1 MSAGAPD
8 TVAVVGA
15 GISGLAA
22 AYRLR
27 ALLPDARLTVLDAGE
42 RIGGK
47 LRTAT
52 LGGRPFDVGAEAFLV
67 RRPEVLDL
75 AAELDLPVVHPTAA
89 RASILA
95 RGVRRAIPAGTVQGV
110 PSSADAVAEVLTAEA
125 TARVAAE
132 PSLPPVTSV
141 AGRTVGGLLRE
152 RGGDEVV
159 EKLVD
164 PLLGGVY
171 ASGADTL
178 GLRAT
183 MPALAEAIER
193 HGHVL
198 PAAGSLLPAAASG
211 APVFGA
217 VRGGYAALTGA
228 LAAQLDVRCGVTVRS
243 LSREGGRWRL
253 DTGARG
259 TDAPVYADAVL
270 LAVPA
275 PPARD
280 LLRDACPVASAAL
293 GRVELA
299 SIAVIGLAYPEDV
312 RLPDASGVL
321 IAAGET
327 HADGTPFTAKAF
339 TFSSRKWDH
348 LGPGLLRASVGR
360 FGEAA
365 SLRRTD
371 AELVCAVR
379 ADLAELARITES
391 PVDTVVAR
399 WGGGLPQ
406 YGPGHVELVGEAE
419 TAVATLPGLEIAG
432 AALHGV
438 GVPACI
444 ATATSAAERLA
455 GRA

>member
-1 MSAGAPD
+1 VSARRI
-8 TVAVVGA
+8 VVVGA
-15 GISGLAA
+15 GISGLTAA
-22 AYRLR
+22 HRLR
-27 ALLPDARLTVLDAGE
+27 AQCPDARVTVLEAAE
-42 RIGGK
+42 RVGGK
-47 LRTAT
+47 LRTVRLA
-52 LGGRPFDVGAEAFLV
+52 GRAFDIGAEAFLA
-67 RRPEVLDL
+67 RRPEVLTL
-75 AAELDLPVVHPTAA
+75 AGELDLPVVHPSPA

-95 RGVRRAIPAGTVQGV
+95 GGQRRRIPVGTVQGV
-110 PSSADAVAEVLTAEA
+110 PSSAEAVADVLSVEA
-125 TARVAAE
+125 TARVGAE
-132 PSLPPVTSV
+132 GSLPPVASI
-141 AGRTVGGLLRE
+141 AERTVGGLLRE
-152 RGGDEVV
+152 RLGDEVV
-159 EKLVD
+159 DRLVD

-171 ASGADTL
+171 AGGADTL
-178 GLRAT
+178 GLAAT

-198 PAAGSLLPAAASG
+198 PAAQELLPGAASG

-217 VRGGYAALTGA
+217 IRDGYAAMLDP
-228 LAAQLDVRCGVTVRS
+228 LAAPLDVRFGVTVRG
-243 LSREGGRWRL
+243 LSREGAGWRL

-275 PPARD
+275 PAARD
-280 LLRDACPVASAAL
+280 LLRGACRTASEAL

-299 SIAVIGLAYPEDV
+299 SAAVIGLAYPERV
-312 RLPDASGVL
+312 TLPDASGVL

-339 TFSSRKWDH
+339 TFSSRKWNH

-360 FGEAA
+360 FGETA

-371 AELVCAVR
+371 AELVEAVR
-379 ADLAELARITES
+379 ADLAELAGIAEP
-391 PVDTVVAR
+391 PVDAVVAR

-406 YGPGHVELVGEAE
+406 YGVGHGELVAEAE
-419 TAVATLPGLEIAG
+419 SAVAALPGLEIAG

-444 ATATSAAERLA
+444 ATAIAAAERLV
-455 GRA
+455 GPR

>member
-1 MSAGAPD
+1 VSGSR
-8 TVAVVGA
+8 VAVVGA

-22 AYRLR
+22 AHRLR
-27 ALLPDARLTVLDAGE
+27 ARCPDARVTVLEAAE
-42 RIGGK
+42 RTGGK
-47 LRTAT
+47 LRTAC
-52 LGGRPFDVGAEAFLV
+52 LAGRPFDVGAEAFLV
-67 RRPEVLDL
+67 RRPEALDL
-75 AAELDLPVVHPTAA
+75 AAELGLPVVYPTAA

-95 RGVRRAIPAGTVQGV
+95 GGARRAIPAGTVQGV
-110 PSSADAVAEVLTAEA
+110 PSSAEAVAEVLSAEA
-125 TARVAAE
+125 VSRVAAE
-132 PSLPPVTSV
+132 LALPPVTSV

-152 RGGDEVV
+152 RVGDEVV

-178 GLRAT
+178 GLRVT
-183 MPALAEAIER
+183 MPALAEAIQR
-193 HGHVL
+193 HGWVL
-198 PAAGSLLPAAASG
+198 PAAGSLLPGAASG

-217 VRGGYAALTGA
+217 FRGGYAALLDA
-228 LAAQLDVRCGVTVRS
+228 LAAPLDVRFGVTVRA
-243 LSREGGRWRL
+243 LSRESGRWRL
-253 DTGARG
+253 DTGAHG

-275 PPARD
+275 PAARH
-280 LLRDACPVASAAL
+280 LLRDACPDASATL
-293 GRVELA
+293 GRIELA
-299 SIAVIGLAYPEDV
+299 SMAVIGLAYPEHV
-312 RLPDASGVL
+312 ALPDASGVL

-327 HADGTPFTAKAF
+327 HADGTPYTAKAF
-339 TFSSRKWDH
+339 TFSSRKWNH

-360 FGEAA
+360 FGDTA

-371 AELVCAVR
+371 TELVEAVR
-379 ADLAELARITES
+379 ADLAELAGITEP
-391 PVDTVVAR
+391 PVDAMVAR

-406 YGPGHVELVGEAE
+406 YGAGHGELVAEAE
-419 TAVATLPGLEIAG
+419 AAVAALPGLEIAG

>member
-1 MSAGAPD
+1 VSGRR
-8 TVAVVGA
+8 VAVVGA
-15 GISGLAA
+15 GISGLSAA
-22 AYRLR
+22 HRLR
-27 ALLPDARLTVLDAGE
+27 AQCPPARVTVLEAAE
-42 RIGGK
+42 RVGGK
-47 LRTAT
+47 LRTAG
-52 LGGRPFDVGAEAFLV
+52 LAGRPFDVGAEAFLV
-67 RRPEVLDL
+67 RRPEALDL
-75 AAELDLPVVHPTAA
+75 AAELGLPVVHPTAA

-95 RGVRRAIPAGTVQGV
+95 GGARRGIPAGTVQGV
-110 PSSADAVAEVLTAEA
+110 PSSAEAVAEVLSAEA
-125 TARVAAE
+125 MSRVAAE
-132 PSLPPVTSV
+132 PALPPVASV
-141 AGRTVGGLLRE
+141 AARTVGGLLRE
-152 RGGDEVV
+152 RLGDQVV
-159 EKLVD
+159 DRLVD

-178 GLRAT
+178 GLRTT

-198 PAAGSLLPAAASG
+198 PAAGSLLPAVASG

-217 VRGGYAALTGA
+217 VRGGYAALLDA
-228 LAAQLDVRCGVTVRS
+228 LAARLDVRCGVTVRS
-243 LSREGGRWRL
+243 LSRDGGRWRL

-259 TDAPVYADAVL
+259 MDAPVYADAVL

-275 PPARD
+275 PAARD
-280 LLRDACPVASAAL
+280 LLRDACPAAAAAL

-299 SIAVIGLAYPEDV
+299 SMAVIGLAYPEHV
-312 RLPDASGVL
+312 TLPDASGVL

-327 HADGTPFTAKAF
+327 HAGGTPFTAKAF
-339 TFSSRKWDH
+339 TFSSRKWNH

-360 FGEAA
+360 FGDTA
-365 SLRRTD
+365 SLRRPD
-371 AELVCAVR
+371 RELVEAVR
-379 ADLAELARITES
+379 GDLAELAGITEP

-406 YGPGHVELVGEAE
+406 YGAAHGELVAEAE
-419 TAVATLPGLEIAG
+419 TAVGAVPGLEIAG